1 MFEPLRSIISYAEGT
16 QNLFHFKIALKEISH
31 TKGKLVFW
39 VVVILKIDYLKHVF
53 LELVWEGE
61 LAEASQAGGGV
72 GTSNEVRG
80 AMRHPSLDNC
90 VLPFLPLTLG

>member
-1 MFEPLRSIISYAEGT
+1 MLKGYRICFTLE
-16 QNLFHFKIALKEISH
+16 IALKEISH

-39 VVVILKIDYLKHVF
+39 VVVILKTDYLKHVF

-80 AMRHPSLDNC
+80 AMRYPSLDSC
-90 VLPFLPLTLG
+90 VLPFLPPTLG